1 MIGPAQVRMAR
12 AGLRWTLI
20 DLGKKSGVNPNTIN
34 RFEMGVGI
42 NSKKLRQIEAA
53 LLKAGVTFSE
63 HGNQLTVTITSRE
76 R

>member
-1 MIGPAQVRMAR
+1 MIGPAHVRMAR

-20 DLGKKSGVNPNTIN
+20 DLGKRADVNPNTIN
-34 RFEMGVGI
+34 RFEMGAGI

-63 HGNQLTVTITSRE
+63 QGNQVTVTITSRE